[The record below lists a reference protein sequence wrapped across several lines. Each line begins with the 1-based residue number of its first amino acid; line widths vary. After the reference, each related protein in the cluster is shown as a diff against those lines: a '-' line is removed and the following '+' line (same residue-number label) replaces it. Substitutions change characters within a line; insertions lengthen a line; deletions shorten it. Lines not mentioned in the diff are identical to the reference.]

1 MEEKP
6 FEDRVVPK
14 MEIDWSRSLWWWYPI
29 TRAIHPAMRITALL
43 LSAVGLLLMYL
54 GPMFANWLFSP
65 RFVEDFKLQYIRTLA
80 NIRLAP
86 IETGQSVVFEAIGL
100 RELAFLTFSLLWL
113 TVVLGVFGGVLSR
126 RAAIELGQR
135 TIAPWGETVQLVG
148 SRLLSYLWVTGMHLV
163 ALFGLLLLPY
173 LLGVIARLGP
183 VAHVS
188 GFLLLILF
196 PLVFAIG
203 RLVISMFICYPL
215 AVTAI
220 SCERNG
226 DAFEGFSRSNN
237 YFFQRPVVVVLC
249 ALALW
254 RASVGLVYA
263 NRLLVVAGWLALDA
277 RCVLGRSRPEQL
289 ASCIQLRPAQRTGLQ
304 AIAPTIRWVVYGA
317 AVDLVVH
324 RGLLVQLLLERYSF
338 GLLDLPTYHRQCR
351 FRCHRFPSRSAT
363 RNHYLNYPQ
372 PRSLKAVYFLGTSL
386 ILVGGSALH
395 GACPR
400 GSHD

>member
-6 FEDRVVPK
+6 FEDRIVPK

-65 RFVEDFKLQYIRTLA
+65 RFVDDFKLQYIRTLA

-173 LLGVIARLGP
+173 LLGLIARLGP

-237 YFFQRPVVVVLC
+237 YFFQRPVVVVLS
-249 ALALW
+249 ALAL
-254 RASVGLVYA
+254 AGIGYVGYA
-263 NRLLVVAGWLALDA
+263 IVFWWMMAGWHWMRDA
-277 RCVLGRSRPEQL
+277 FLTGAGVSVNQL
-289 ASCIQLRPAQRTGLQ
+289 FNAAKETGLQ
-304 AIAPTIRWVVYGA
+304 DMRLIRWVTYGGVLAWWLVGAYWFSYFWSATASVYLICRRSIDN
-317 AVDLVVH
+317 VDLDVIDSPAA
-324 RGLLVQLLLERYSF
+324 RNAQP
-338 GLLDLPTYHRQCR
+338 LPEL
-351 FRCHRFPSRSAT
+351 PAA
-363 RNHYLNYPQ
+363 PQ
-372 PRSLKAVYFLGTSL
+372 P
-386 ILVGGSALH
+386 
-395 GACPR
+395 
-400 GSHD
+400 